1 MRQKEG
7 DRQGEVMETRGV
19 GGVLPQA
26 VREGSLKEV
35 VLKLGPE

>member
-1 MRQKEG
+1 MR
-7 DRQGEVMETRGV
+7 ETWG

-26 VREGSLKEV
+26 VREGSLEEV